1 MKIIEDRYMSGSTII
16 ASQLPNNDWHAFI
29 GDQTIADAVRDRLF
43 HIAHKF
49 ELKGGSIRKKTEMVD

>member
-1 MKIIEDRYMSGSTII
+1 MSGSTII